1 MPGLTNLRISKNLA
15 QYAELLHNEET
26 TFIADTV
33 LPIAPV
39 DSDTVQFY
47 RIADGFA
54 HAATA
59 NFGVRTPRGK
69 VDQILVNVS
78 QVTAGTLKEYA
89 LESPLDINEIQNAA
103 DNGLALKQG
112 AIALVM
118 QTLKIVMEKA
128 AAALLF
134 STTTFSGKTAAL
146 SGSTQWSDSSSSPIA
161 KCAEIAD
168 TVRQQCG
175 VAHENQ
181 SLLIGAAVWR
191 WLKSHPELV
200 DRCKYTSEVGNLN
213 KLQVAKLL
221 GFRELIVG
229 DAVEDTV
236 QEGETESKADLWGKF
251 ALIYVRKENP
261 TPMGNH
267 GVGFTAVR
275 REQGL
280 SYDVREYDN
289 PDGLVSNVL
298 TRTKRVPLVTQTK
311 CGYLLSTVVA

>member
-1 MPGLTNLRISKNLA
+1 MPGLSNLRISRNLA
-15 QYAELLHNEET
+15 QYAEMLHNEET
-26 TFIADTV
+26 TFIADQV

-47 RIADGFA
+47 RFADGFA
-54 HAATA
+54 HAVTA
-59 NFGVRTPRGK
+59 NFGLRTPRGK
-69 VDQILVNVS
+69 VDQLLLNVS

-89 LESPLDINEIQNAA
+89 LESPLDINEIQNAD
-103 DNGLALKQG
+103 DNGLGLKQG

-134 STTTFSGKTAAL
+134 STSTFSQKTAAL
-146 SGSTQWSDSSSSPIA
+146 SGANQWSDSGSSPIA
-161 KCAEIAD
+161 KSAEIGD

-175 VAHENQ
+175 VPQDGQ
-181 SLLIGAAVWR
+181 SLLIGAPVWKS
-191 WLKSHPELV
+191 LKSHPELV

-213 KLQVAKLL
+213 KAQVAKLL
-221 GFRELIVG
+221 GFRELLVG

-236 QEGETESKADLWGKF
+236 QEGETESKADIWGKF
-251 ALIYVRKENP
+251 GLIYVRKESP

-275 REQGL
+275 RDDGL
-280 SYDVREYDN
+280 TYDVREYDN
-289 PDGLVSNVL
+289 PDGLVTNVL